1 LFEKIKLFAADS
13 HFGVREVAWMACRAH
28 IAAHL
33 EVSIE
38 ILSTWAKSEDENL
51 RRFASEA
58 TRPRGVWCAHLQAL
72 KEQPALALPI
82 LEVLHADPSR
92 YVQNSVG
99 NWLNDA
105 AKSQADF
112 VRELCA
118 TWQAQ
123 SPTKETSYIIK
134 KALRSIS

>member
-1 LFEKIKLFAADS
+1 
-13 HFGVREVAWMACRAH
+13 MACRVH
-28 IAAHL
+28 IAQHL
-33 EVSIE
+33 DLSIE

-58 TRPRGVWCAHLQAL
+58 TRPRGVWCVHLQAL

-82 LEVLHADPSR
+82 LEALQADSSR
-92 YVQNSVG
+92 YVQNNVG

-112 VRELCA
+112 VRKLCVA
-118 TWQAQ
+118 WQAQ